1 MQEYSAVRRRWVYL
15 SVAVLTVLAG
25 LSVRFAPLGLPWVV
39 MKYGGSALWAM
50 MIYWVLALVW
60 PKSNAVALAAIAVA
74 IATLAE
80 FSRLFHVA
88 WLDAFR
94 VSLPGAILLGRY
106 FSVRNIVAYWVAI
119 IAAAVLDALVLR
131 NVANG
136 ALLESKWPP

>member
-1 MQEYSAVRRRWVYL
+1 MLEHSVARHRWLYL

-39 MKYGGSALWAM
+39 MKYGGSTLWAM
-50 MIYWVLALVW
+50 MIYWVLTLVW
-60 PKSNAVALAAIAVA
+60 PKTNAVTLAAIAVA

-80 FSRLFHVA
+80 LSRLFHVA
-88 WLDAFR
+88 WFDAFR

-119 IAAAVLDALVLR
+119 IAAAAFDALVLR
-131 NVANG
+131 RVAVG
-136 ALLESKWPP
+136 ALLESK